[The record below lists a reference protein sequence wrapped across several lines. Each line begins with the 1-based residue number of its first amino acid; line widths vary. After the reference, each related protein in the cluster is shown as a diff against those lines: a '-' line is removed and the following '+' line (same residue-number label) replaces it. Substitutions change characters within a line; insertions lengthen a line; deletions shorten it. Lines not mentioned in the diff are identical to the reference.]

1 MRILVIGGTR
11 FIGPHVVRYLSA
23 EGHEVVLFHRGHTEA
38 DLPVEVKHIRG
49 DRERLAD
56 SADELRGCA
65 PQVVLD
71 MIAATEQ
78 DAQSVMSTFR
88 GVAQR
93 IVALSSQDVYRAYG
107 VLIGI
112 ESGPTEPVPLSEDA
126 PLRRKLY
133 PYRDQAAGPDDR
145 SYHYEK
151 ILAERAFMSDPE
163 LPGTVLRLPMVYGPR
178 DRQHRLFEFLKRMDD
193 RRPAILLGEGLAAW
207 RWTRGYVENVAA
219 AVALAVTDQRAT
231 GRIYNVGETDAL
243 SMADWVGEIGRAAG
257 WNGEVAVVPEGRL
270 PPHLTAHV
278 DTAQHLVADT
288 GRMRRELGY
297 DEPVSRGDG
306 LLRTIAWERAHPP
319 EEIDLRQ
326 FDYAAEDVVLA
337 ELQTH
342 GG

>member
-1 MRILVIGGTR
+1 MRILVIGGTG
-11 FIGPHVVRYLSA
+11 FTGPHVVRRLSA
-23 EGHEVVLFHRGHTEA
+23 MGHEVVLFHRGRTEA
-38 DLPVEVKHIRG
+38 DLPVGVKRIRG

-56 SADELRGCA
+56 SADQLRGCA

-78 DAQSVMSTFR
+78 DAQSVMSAFK
-88 GVAQR
+88 GIAQR
-93 IVALSSQDVYRAYG
+93 VVALSSQDVYRAYG
-107 VLIGI
+107 MLIGI
-112 ESGPTEPVPLSEDA
+112 ESGPAEPVPLSEDA

-193 RRPAILLGEGLAAW
+193 GRPAILLGKGLAGW

-219 AVALAVTDQRAT
+219 ALALAVTDERAI
-231 GRIYNVGETDAL
+231 GRIFNVGEADAL
-243 SMADWVGEIGRAAG
+243 STAEWVREIGRAAG
-257 WNGEVAVVPEGRL
+257 WNGEVVAVPEGRL
-270 PPHLTAHV
+270 PPHLTTDV
-278 DTAQHLVADT
+278 NTVQHLVADT
-288 GRMRRELGY
+288 GRIRRELGY
-297 DEPVSRGDG
+297 DEPVSRDET
-306 LLRTIAWERAHPP
+306 LVRTIAWERAHPP
-319 EEIDLRQ
+319 DEVDLRQ
-326 FDYAAEDVVLA
+326 FDYAAEDAVLA
-337 ELQTH
+337 ELETD